1 MSAYKFIALILT
13 VVFVSAC
20 GYKSDLYLPKEKQT
34 KAVSGNQTDDQQR
47 KDNDTSSKQ
56 EQN

>member
-1 MSAYKFIALILT
+1 MSASRFIILILS

-20 GYKSDLYLPKEKQT
+20 GYKADLYLPKEKPAAISKQ
-34 KAVSGNQTDDQQR
+34 QTDDQES
-47 KDNDTSSKQ
+47 KSNDTSGKQ

>member
-1 MSAYKFIALILT
+1 
-13 VVFVSAC
+13 
-20 GYKSDLYLPKEKQT
+20 LPKEKQT

>member
-1 MSAYKFIALILT
+1 MSVYRIIPL
-13 VVFVSAC
+13 VVLVTLVTAC

-34 KAVSGNQTDDQQR
+34 KAVAGKQANDQQR
-47 KDNDTSSKQ
+47 KENDTSGKQ